1 MIEHENE
8 RLEWFTDGYGDQS
21 PAESTPAQFLS
32 SEEVRDGD
40 RKKIRPPARA
50 LHRLCTG
57 TVPVDHAHGPRC
69 GGGFLS
75 SCWLLVCG
83 SGLAALGDLRSS
95 SGAPHSKLRDSS
107 PSRCPQQG
115 GSTRTPVGLWDRRWG
130 SL

>member
-32 SEEVRDGD
+32 SEEVGDGD

-57 TVPVDHAHGPRC
+57 VVPVDHTYGSRRC
-69 GGGFLS
+69 GGFLPS
-75 SCWLLVCG
+75 GWLLFCG
-83 SGLAALGDLRSS
+83 AGPAALGDFRPRGGASHSQLR
-95 SGAPHSKLRDSS
+95 G
-107 PSRCPQQG
+107 
-115 GSTRTPVGLWDRRWG
+115 PV
-130 SL
+130 